1 MRRLGFIISFVLCCV
16 QAQAADLASGMQQCL
31 QLSQDQ
37 ARLQCYDHL
46 ARQSVTP
53 AAAVAATPT
62 PVASAPDTPA
72 APAAAA
78 VDPTQSFGLEK
89 RTPKEQI
96 ADLQL
101 VAKSVRT
108 TAKGRVEITMENG
121 QIWLQTDDS
130 RFDVKPGDVC
140 RIERAMMGSFLLD
153 NGRSNRKIR
162 VRRVD

>member
-1 MRRLGFIISFVLCCV
+1 MRRLGFMISLVLCCV
-16 QAQAADLASGMQQCL
+16 QAQAADLASGMQHCL

-37 ARLQCYDHL
+37 ARLQCYDQL
-46 ARQSVTP
+46 ARQSSTP
-53 AAAVAATPT
+53 VAAVAATPT
-62 PVASAPDTPA
+62 PVASAPET
-72 APAAAA
+72 PAAAA

-96 ADLQL
+96 SDLQL
-101 VAKSVRT
+101 EAKSVRT
-108 TAKGRVEITMENG
+108 TSKGRVEITMQNG

-130 RFDVKPGDVC
+130 RFDVKPGDLC

>member
-31 QLSQDQ
+31 QLNQDQ
-37 ARLQCYDHL
+37 ARLQCYDQL
-46 ARQSVTP
+46 ARQGSTP
-53 AAAVAATPT
+53 TAVVAAAPT
-62 PVASAPDTPA
+62 PVASAPETPATPA
-72 APAAAA
+72 A
-78 VDPTQSFGLEK
+78 DPTQSFGLEK
-89 RTPKEQI
+89 RAPKDQI

-101 VAKSVRT
+101 VAKSVRMT
-108 TAKGRVEITMENG
+108 NKGRVEITMQNG

-130 RFDVKPGDVC
+130 RFDAKPGDLC